1 MVCVPPAWLWLVTM
15 AAGDGIPL
23 PSNLHTYEARQGVKR
38 VYVTPLPRGLKRRML
53 PHESSQHPC
62 EVGRQVLF
70 SHFTDGETEAER

>member
-62 EVGRQVLF
+62 EVGRWRLL
-70 SHFTDGETEAER
+70 SPPLYRWGK

>member
-38 VYVTPLPRGLKRRML
+38 VYVTPLPRGFKALN
-53 PHESSQHPC
+53 
-62 EVGRQVLF
+62 V
-70 SHFTDGETEAER
+70 TI